1 MSNERTATNELERTD
16 EELVAYLDGELAV
29 EERGRLERRLAD
41 DEGFRARLKALQRTW
56 DALDMLGRAD
66 PDEGFTRTTV
76 ELVAIKA
83 AADVQDETA
92 RTTRRRTWGLAVWS
106 AGALAAA
113 AAGYFVLSQQLGRE
127 DRELV
132 RDLPVIERVD
142 EYRSADSVEFVK
154 ALEESGLFAAEP
166 ENES

>member
-1 MSNERTATNELERTD
+1 MSSERTTTTQLDQTD
-16 EELVAYLDGELAV
+16 EELVAYLDGELAAD
-29 EERGRLERRLAD
+29 ERGRLERRLAD
-41 DEGFRARLKALQRTW
+41 DQAFRTRLKALQRTW
-56 DALDMLGRAD
+56 DALDLLGRAD

-76 ELVAIKA
+76 ELVAVKA

-92 RTTRRRTWGLAVWS
+92 RTARRRTWGFVAWG
-106 AGALAAA
+106 AGALSAAV
-113 AAGYFVLSQQLGRE
+113 AGYFVLSHRLGQE

-142 EYRSADSVEFVK
+142 EYRSADSLEFVK